1 MTGFSDPS
9 PQQGP
14 SRVSFFSGSRVTKS
28 VPTVNSN
35 KNSGDLL
42 AVQWLRLFLTS
53 FPGGSTVT
61 NLPAAA
67 GDMGSRIP
75 DPERSHVP
83 GGS

>member
-14 SRVSFFSGSRVTKS
+14 SRVSFSGSRVTKS
-28 VPTVNSN
+28 APTVNSN
-35 KNSGDLL
+35 KNSGDFL
-42 AVQWLRLFLTS
+42 AVQWLRLFLAS
-53 FPGGSTVT
+53 FPGGSAVT

-67 GDMGSRIP
+67 GDTGSRIP
-75 DPERSHVP
+75 DPGRSHVP